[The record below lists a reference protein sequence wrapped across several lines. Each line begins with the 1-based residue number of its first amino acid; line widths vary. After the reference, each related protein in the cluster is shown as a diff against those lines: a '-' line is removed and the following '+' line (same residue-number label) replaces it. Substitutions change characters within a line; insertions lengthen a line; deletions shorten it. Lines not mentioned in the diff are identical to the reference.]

1 MQEFLMVKK
10 LTANNHMSR
19 QVLRSQYGPH
29 ADILEEKTLLVSSF
43 SSIEVDLHI
52 FYKDTLIN
60 KCLVFLHK
68 TGSAGGQV
76 KARLSSYFF
85 SLPFFLGSYKDMGC
99 LGFLCVRMLRTT
111 TIWLFCSKLISGYLN
126 FTFLAFH
133 HSSVKLFLS
142 KNKGQRPGIIN
153 AQIYT
158 PLTISFFQNQCN

>member
-111 TIWLFCSKLISGYLN
+111 TIWLFVLQTYFRLSEFYIPGFSS
-126 FTFLAFH
+126 FLCETLSFQEQRTASRDYQCTNLYSFNY
-133 HSSVKLFLS
+133 KFLS
-142 KNKGQRPGIIN
+142 K
-153 AQIYT
+153 
-158 PLTISFFQNQCN
+158 SV